1 MAGLRYRNILAH
13 QVCLTLAGDVR
24 ETKGSGWLSGLSGSG
39 HLSPR
44 ILAGVYPR
52 PIHASQC
59 WCPSLTFLEL
69 IRRGPR

>member
-1 MAGLRYRNILAH
+1 MAGLRYRNKLAH
-13 QVCLTLAGDVR
+13 QICLASAGDVL
-24 ETKGSGWLSGLSGSG
+24 EIKGSGWLSGFDG

-52 PIHASQC
+52 PIH